1 MALTTVPV
9 SLSATALTLTT
20 AAQPNITSVGTLTG
34 LTVSGNIAGTLT
46 TAAQTNITSV
56 GTLTGLT
63 VSGNI
68 AGTLTTAAQTN
79 ITSVGTLSA
88 LTISGDLTVD
98 TDTLKVDSTNN
109 RVGVNKASPTLALDV
124 VGKLNVFNGASGFR
138 FEEYNNNA
146 TIWLDGSNGDFSGG
160 DYWNMTAH
168 GTSHLGWG
176 YIATTSLAIDAS
188 GNVGIG
194 TTSPDA
200 IFHVKTLSGVHRSR
214 FESGNNHSLVR
225 LIAGTG
231 SNAGVEFYSGAG
243 NVGNITA
250 DSSSNLIFEPAG
262 TERWRINN
270 VGVLT
275 SGGNTA
281 VSIGGTP
288 ADANYTEVGPGYINL
303 SRDDTA
309 DAKQILFGKNG
320 AVHSYFETTS
330 SGLNIGGAN
339 VIIEGSELRIQRPS
353 GGTSYLGILMDSGE
367 KVRFRN
373 SYANKD
379 IYFDRNG
386 NVGIGVTPS
395 TIYSTY
401 TGLDI
406 GSGGIISIT
415 SGNENIAISSNAYL
429 NTSGAWAYKT
439 TNEAS
444 SYLQSAGVHYWRSVG
459 SASGTITWTD
469 LMSLNTN
476 SQLYLPTGRVQ
487 ARTALMGEV
496 GSHAMFGS
504 NSASEPI
511 AISRD
516 FSISY
521 PDIVISAYGNIGI
534 GTTTPAH
541 YGNYKTLNIEHGG
554 VGSII
559 QLNGATTNMRHLI
572 QNNNGQMILSAD
584 HGAVASNSSIYLQT
598 DGTNRMTVSDT
609 SYPGFVKVNGSAG
622 ALVVAAAGITTFY
635 STGTNQG
642 VGLYQGGAY
651 SSCGAHME
659 IATDGST
666 GWSPIYINKYNTNS
680 STDNRWMS
688 FGVNAYNNDS
698 ATIAY
703 SYTTGNFTLEN
714 ASDYRIKE
722 NVENYSG
729 GLEKINAI
737 RVVSYNKINNTVG
750 TKIEGFIAHELQ
762 EIIPAAVSGEK
773 DAMKVDEAGETVP
786 NYQMLSKETLVPYLV
801 SAIQE
806 LSAEVEALKAKVGE

>member
-56 GTLTGLT
+56 GTLTSLT
-63 VSGNI
+63 VSGALN
-68 AGTLTTAAQTN
+68 GTLSTAAQTN
-79 ITSVGTLSA
+79 ITSLGTLSS

-98 TDTLKVDSTNN
+98 TSTLKVDSSTN
-109 RVGVNKASPTLALDV
+109 RVGVGIPSPAETLHAYLAGGNARVEVESTTGVAAFKATNNSGSYAWYVDNTADKFHLFDFTDSTQPVTIDGDGKVGIGTTSPATDIAKFGGSAVGLSVAGGQPVVAVRATGNAQHVGYLGQAGDDTYLGAL
-124 VGKLNVFNGASGFR
+124 G
-138 FEEYNNNA
+138 
-146 TIWLDGSNGDFSGG
+146 GG
-160 DYWNMTAH
+160 DLYIQTGTGGTTKMTVQA
-168 GTSHLGWG
+168 G
-176 YIATTSLAIDAS
+176 

-194 TTSPDA
+194 TTSPDE
-200 IFHVKTLSGVHRSR
+200 IFHVKTASGVHRSR

-250 DSSSNLIFEPAG
+250 DSSSNLLFEPAG

-320 AVHSYFETTS
+320 AVHSYFETKT
-330 SGLNIGGAN
+330 SGLILGG
-339 VIIEGSELRIQRPS
+339 
-353 GGTSYLGILMDSGE
+353 
-367 KVRFRN
+367 
-373 SYANKD
+373 
-379 IYFDRNG
+379 
-386 NVGIGVTPS
+386 
-395 TIYSTY
+395 
-401 TGLDI
+401 
-406 GSGGIISIT
+406 
-415 SGNENIAISSNAYL
+415 
-429 NTSGAWAYKT
+429 
-439 TNEAS
+439 
-444 SYLQSAGVHYWRSVG
+444 
-459 SASGTITWTD
+459 
-469 LMSLNTN
+469 TN

-487 ARTALMGEV
+487 ARTAMMGEV

-521 PDIVISAYGNIGI
+521 PDIVISTYGNIGI
-534 GTTTPAH
+534 GTTSPAH

-584 HGAVASNSSIYLQT
+584 HGAVAASSSIYLQT

-806 LSAEVEALKAKVGE
+806 LSAEVKALKAKLEE